1 MKVIRAKTAGFCMG
15 VSLALQK
22 LDKALEKYSGRRIL
36 TLGPIIHNPQVLAD
50 YAERGVLCVQDAS
63 AASPGDCVIIRAH
76 GIPRQT
82 QDILIAGEALV
93 VDATCPK
100 VKKAQMAIDAATRKN
115 MAQLLLFGEEN
126 HPEVRGLI
134 SYAAYGAHVF
144 GSLEELR
151 ALPLE
156 AHGRY
161 VLASQ
166 TTQDRRIFDAV
177 EQYLRSLSPDIPVL
191 STICDATRQRQE
203 ETMDIA
209 SHVEAMIVV
218 GGRESGNTRR
228 LADVAA
234 VRGIPTFHVETA
246 RELAP
251 EDIAGYAVVGLT
263 AGASTPKNLIDAVQ
277 NLLESSDPAK
287 DAAEPA
293 LAP

>member
-15 VSLALQK
+15 VGLALQK
-22 LDKALEKYSGRRIL
+22 LDKALETHHGRRIL

-50 YAERGVLCVQDAS
+50 YARRGVLCVQDPE
-63 AASPGDCVIIRAH
+63 AARPGDCVLIRAH

-82 QDILIAGEALV
+82 QDVLIAGGALV

-100 VKKAQMAIDAATRKN
+100 VKKAQMAIDTATREN
-115 MAQLLLFGEEN
+115 AARLLLFGEAN

-134 SYAAYGAHVF
+134 SYAAHGAHVF

-156 AHGRY
+156 PGGRY

-177 EQYLRSLSPDIPVL
+177 ERHLRERYPNIPVL
-191 STICDATRQRQE
+191 ATICDATRQRQA
-203 ETMDIA
+203 ETRDIA
-209 SHVEAMIVV
+209 SHVDAMVIV

-234 VRGIPTFHVETA
+234 AGGIPTFHVETA
-246 RELAP
+246 EELRPRMPA
-251 EDIAGYAVVGLT
+251 AYAVVGLT
-263 AGASTPKNLIDAVQ
+263 AGASTPKHLIDAVQ
-277 NLLESSDPAK
+277 RLLESA
-287 DAAEPA
+287 
-293 LAP
+293 